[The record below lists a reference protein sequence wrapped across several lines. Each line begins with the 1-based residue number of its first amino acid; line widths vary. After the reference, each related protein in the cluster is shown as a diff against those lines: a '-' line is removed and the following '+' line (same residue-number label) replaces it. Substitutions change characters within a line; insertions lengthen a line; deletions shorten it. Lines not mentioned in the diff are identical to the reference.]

1 MRNRMPTLVA
11 LAGLLLVPVA
21 LMAQPNNAT
30 IQATATVLTPLT
42 VTATADLDFGTNVFP
57 SVNASVLPTDGTAGQ
72 FDLAGVANAEVDLD
86 FGTLPGVLNGS
97 GAAAG
102 DNLTISFSATDAG
115 YGTSQPAQ
123 TPFDPAAGAQPRLD
137 AGTGLLSVWIGGTV
151 APRADQTAGPY
162 AADITLTVN
171 YTGN

>member
-11 LAGLLLVPVA
+11 LAGLLVFPAA
-21 LMAQPNNAT
+21 LMAQPNSAT

-42 VTATADLDFGTNVFP
+42 VTAGPNLDFGTNVFP
-57 SVNASVLPTDGTAGQ
+57 GVNASVLPTDATAGR
-72 FDLAGVANAEVDLD
+72 FDLGGVANAEVDLD
-86 FGTLPGVLNGS
+86 FGTLPAQLVGT
-97 GAAAG
+97 G
-102 DNLTISFSATDAG
+102 DNLTITFSATDGG

-123 TPFDPAAGAQPRLD
+123 TAFDPSAGAQPRLD

-151 APRADQTAGPY
+151 APRADQAAGAY

>member
-11 LAGLLLVPVA
+11 LAVLLLPAA

-42 VTATADLDFGTNVFP
+42 VTAGPNLDFGANVFP
-57 SVNASVLPTDGTAGQ
+57 GVNVSVLPTDATAGR
-72 FDLAGVANAEVDLD
+72 FDLGGVANAEVDLD
-86 FGTLPGVLNGS
+86 FGTLPAQLIGT
-97 GAAAG
+97 G

-115 YGTSQPAQ
+115 HGTSQPAQ
-123 TPFDPAAGAQPRLD
+123 TPFDPSTGDLANLD
-137 AGTGLLSVWIGGTV
+137 GSGLLSVWIGGTV
-151 APRADQTAGPY
+151 APRADQSAGAY
-162 AADITLTVN
+162 QADITLTVN